1 MTEHFIFFFYLQL
14 PSLPQTLRPTLFP
27 PSYLVVHSSLL
38 NVRFRCAF
46 HCYLLATAVALQ
58 LPNL

>member
-14 PSLPQTLRPTLFP
+14 PSLPQTLRLILFP
-27 PSYLVVHSSLL
+27 LGYPFVHSFFF
-38 NVRFRCAF
+38 NARFRRAF
-46 HCYLLATAVALQ
+46 HYYLIATSMALQ

>member
-1 MTEHFIFFFYLQL
+1 MTEHFIFFFYVQL
-14 PSLPQTLRPTLFP
+14 PSLPHTLRLILFP
-27 PSYLVVHSSLL
+27 LGYPFVHSFFF

-46 HCYLLATAVALQ
+46 HCYLIATFMALQ